1 MAKSPRVSTRGAGDP
16 KGINPRGRI
25 ATDWFVAP
33 LSARARQ
40 LTPQAA
46 ERMVEAASEK
56 PVRRTPRRA
65 AAATAVAA
73 VSLAI
78 FGTGLAFAQSGGVGA
93 PGGTAAPSAPA
104 GSMVFPVAGAHTF
117 GQGVGAARS
126 GGRRHQGQDIMAA
139 CGTPLVAVSRAK
151 VKFVSFQSLA
161 GNYVVIRNK
170 KLHQDYMYAHLATR
184 ASVAKGQ
191 VVQPGQQIGIV
202 GQTGDATACH
212 LHFELWLGKWYRG
225 GHPVNPMPYLQTY
238 AGY

>member
-1 MAKSPRVSTRGAGDP
+1 
-16 KGINPRGRI
+16 
-25 ATDWFVAP
+25 
-33 LSARARQ
+33 
-40 LTPQAA
+40 
-46 ERMVEAASEK
+46 MVEAGSDK
-56 PVRRTPRRA
+56 PVRRTPSRA
-65 AAATAVAA
+65 VFALAVTAVASA
-73 VSLAI
+73 M

-93 PGGTAAPSAPA
+93 PGGTATPPPTTTAPA
-104 GSMVFPVAGAHTF
+104 GSMVFPVGGSHTM
-117 GQGVGAARS
+117 GQGFGAPRS
-126 GGRRHQGQDIMAA
+126 GHTHEGQDIMAP

-151 VKFVSFQSLA
+151 VKWVSFQRLA

-225 GHPVNPMPYLQTY
+225 GHPVNPLPYLQTY

>member
-1 MAKSPRVSTRGAGDP
+1 
-16 KGINPRGRI
+16 
-25 ATDWFVAP
+25 
-33 LSARARQ
+33 
-40 LTPQAA
+40 
-46 ERMVEAASEK
+46 MVEAGSHK
-56 PVRRTPRRA
+56 PIRRTPRRVVATLAVMA
-65 AAATAVAA
+65 AG
-73 VSLAI
+73 SLLL
-78 FGTGLAFAQSGGVGA
+78 GTGFAFAQSGGVGT
-93 PGGTAAPSAPA
+93 PGGTAAPTAPTAPA
-104 GSMVFPVAGAHTF
+104 GTMVFPVAGPHTF

-126 GGRRHQGQDIMAA
+126 GGRHHEGQDIMSA

-184 ASVAKGQ
+184 ASVTKGQ
-191 VVQPGQQIGIV
+191 IVQPGQQIGIV

-225 GHPVNPMPYLQTY
+225 GHPVNPMPYLQSY